1 MCDGAPQLASGP
13 VSDSIKAGVA
23 MIQQRSINRN
33 IRSVV
38 LRYLQ
43 GCMPGTRINAAVL
56 ARQLS
61 DRDRVFLVG
70 TVAEILRKQKDLRFD
85 SINDYLVI

>member
-1 MCDGAPQLASGP
+1 M
-13 VSDSIKAGVA
+13 
-23 MIQQRSINRN
+23 MIQQQRIVNRN
-33 IRSVV
+33 VKSVV

-61 DRDRVFLVG
+61 DRNRVFLVG
-70 TVAEILRKQKDLRFD
+70 TVGEILRKRKNLRYD
-85 SINDYLVI
+85 SMNDYLVI

>member
-1 MCDGAPQLASGP
+1 
-13 VSDSIKAGVA
+13 

>member
-1 MCDGAPQLASGP
+1 
-13 VSDSIKAGVA
+13 
-23 MIQQRSINRN
+23 MIQQRRINRN